1 MTAVARQCSKT
12 ADVSGIG
19 VLWSGYKGI
28 LEEFCTKSL
37 ACTKCWCLNWRLFL
51 VLVSCYY
58 VMLKFDFPFSTFIIR
73 IILPKKTLFIE
84 TLQLVTSL
92 LAVTIGWKCLTLGWC
107 DKSMKMWTAQESV
120 RNFPSNG
127 WLQNH
132 FIKAPLPSRAMCE
145 YIKTFNLTLDYR
157 SHRMSLVWINLLLIV
172 FFELTFSSATTN
184 LVPRALGSNFA
195 NWFKLV
201 GFWKP
206 L

>member
-1 MTAVARQCSKT
+1 MVVQLPKERILDGPEVQSLVPIHRGFSLFGFPWWCYFCQIELCGLMMRPPLLGSIQKQQTFE
-12 ADVSGIG
+12 GIG

-28 LEEFCTKSL
+28 LEEFCIKSL

-51 VLVSCYY
+51 DLVSCYY
-58 VMLKFDFPFSTFIIR
+58 VMLKFDFPFITFIIR

-107 DKSMKMWTAQESV
+107 DKSMKMWIAQESV

-132 FIKAPLPSRAMCE
+132 FIKAPLPSRVMCE
-145 YIKTFNLTLDYR
+145 
-157 SHRMSLVWINLLLIV
+157 
-172 FFELTFSSATTN
+172 
-184 LVPRALGSNFA
+184 
-195 NWFKLV
+195 
-201 GFWKP
+201 
-206 L
+206 